1 MPSLKDLRV
10 RIGSVKNTQQITSTM
25 KMVAA
30 AKVRRARM
38 NCEEARPFAEKLG
51 SVLANL
57 AKGVGE
63 GGPVLLRGR
72 DEVKTVRYVVFGS
85 DRGLCA
91 GFNGNLCKTVELE
104 LKAIQAAGQKL
115 QIVCVGRKIRDILKV
130 DYADNIVEVIEDL
143 SQDLTYTAASEIGTK
158 QLAAFEDG
166 TCDEVHIAYNR
177 FVSMMT
183 QDPLSQQLIPFKV
196 SKLADKEGAIAAAI
210 EYEPEES
217 VILGELLPRNL
228 NTQIFRAM
236 LESAAS
242 EHAARMTAMD
252 NATRN
257 AGEMIKD
264 LSLQYNRTRQAVIT
278 TELIEIIAGAEAV

>member
-30 AKVRRARM
+30 AKVRRARI

-57 AKGVGE
+57 AKGVGA

-72 DEVKTVRYVVFGS
+72 DKVKTVRVIVFGS

-91 GFNGNLCKTVELE
+91 GFNSNLCKVVEEQLE
-104 LKAIQAAGQKL
+104 AFKASGKKV
-115 QIVCVGRKIRDILKV
+115 QIVCVGRKVRDILKPV
-130 DYADNIVEVIEDL
+130 YGDAILETIEDIA
-143 SQDLTYTAASEIGTK
+143 QNLTYTAASEIGTK

-166 TCDEVHIAYNR
+166 TCDEVHISYNR

-183 QDPLSQQLIPFKV
+183 QDPTSQQLIPFKAGA
-196 SKLADKEGAIAAAI
+196 LADKEGAICAAI

-217 VILGELLPRNL
+217 VILSELLPRNL

-242 EHAARMTAMD
+242 EHASRMTAMD